1 MRCQKFRDS
10 IHDYLDM
17 QLSVREMTAVQLH
30 LDQCPD
36 CRELHEEYL
45 FVRKALATRITIPDA
60 SSQHIWKEARKRRT
74 RSLKSVVDH
83 WWDSLYTLWRDT
95 DRKYIWSKLSATP
108 VTFLFFALLFG
119 HFAPGEIQPSNFYV
133 FSLEDWPESNR
144 EVLTVQAVEVEQN
157 RSQLRNLVE
166 AAWKLPY
173 EDSLSLIAEITPEG
187 NARIG
192 DILVHPKSNDLLNAV
207 DLALQNARFDSSPR
221 VPRQFVIYSFQKID
235 VWYDARTGL

>member
-1 MRCQKFRDS
+1 MRCQKFRDL

-17 QLSVREMTAVQLH
+17 QLSVQEMTAIQSH
-30 LDQCPD
+30 LDRCPG
-36 CRELHEEYL
+36 CLKLYEEFL
-45 FVRKALATRITIPDA
+45 TIRKTLASRITMPEA
-60 SSQHIWKEARKRRT
+60 CSQHIWKEVQHSRQRNLRMVAAQ
-74 RSLKSVVDH
+74 
-83 WWDSLYTLWRDT
+83 WWDALYTLWRDT

-108 VTFLFFALLFG
+108 VTFLFFALIFG

-144 EVLTVQAVEVEQN
+144 DVLTVQSVEVEQN
-157 RSQLRNLVE
+157 RSQIRNLVE

-192 DILVHPKSNDLLNAV
+192 DILVHPKSNDLLQAV
-207 DLALQNARFDSSPR
+207 NLTLQNARFDRSPR
-221 VPRQFVIYSFQKID
+221 VPRQYLIYSFQKID